1 MYSIFFL
8 LIAVSLICI
17 TRTYENLALNKR
29 TWQQY
34 PYSEDWGADRAVDGR
49 YTDMSAWGG
58 QCTISG
64 NEKSTAEWRVDLE
77 EVLSLYN
84 IVIHYRTDNYH
95 WDESHE
101 YTSRLLGF
109 SVYISNTTS
118 KEDGV
123 LCFKESNYTRSTIPN
138 PVNITCVQHG
148 RYVIYY
154 NNRTNPPFQTG
165 YSTHA
170 YNDLC
175 EVEVYGCPILGF
187 YGENCSTPC
196 PVNCQGTNCDVIK
209 ETCLGGCASGYIGQM
224 CTEECADN
232 TYGQECMKV
241 CSNCRDGEPCN
252 HVNGSCP
259 NDCERGTYGV
269 ECDIDISSNAYT
281 NISLYYKA
289 INVSGRGRIPL
300 HWQMFYISNTTNK
313 DDGTLCFKDTNFTVD
328 TIPNTVNITCRT
340 DGRYVTFFNNRTHPP
355 YPIGYSSYA
364 FADLCEVEV
373 YGCPISG
380 FYGENCSIPCPKN
393 CQERYCDIVSG
404 ACRGCDVGYFGQKC
418 DGLTEC
424 NNNTYGSKCSN
435 VCQHCINAEQCD
447 HVNGSCPNGCA
458 KGTYGDKCDIAC
470 PSGLYGYNCQDNC
483 SINCGV
489 PERCDRVTG
498 RCEAGCQIG
507 WDPPKCDA
515 ECEGTFGDNCSN
527 ACGFCFDKEHCH
539 PLNGTCINGCD
550 SGYKG
555 QQCTQVCN
563 NSTFGPNCS
572 MTCGNCL
579 YLYGEQC
586 HHVTGQCP
594 RECIDGFTGA
604 RCLLLKEGRQYLY
617 PVIYSSSAALGVIF
631 LLVIIII
638 VK

>member
-1 MYSIFFL
+1 MFLSNEPKSEKQMDTWKQL
-8 LIAVSLICI
+8 LIVLGLI
-17 TRTYENLALNKR
+17 RLNASYVNLALNKAA
-29 TWQQY
+29 WQRY
-34 PYSEDWGADRAVDGR
+34 PFHTTPWAANLAVDGR
-49 YTDMSAWGG
+49 YEDLSAGGG
-58 QCTISG
+58 QCAISA
-64 NEKSTAEWRVDLE
+64 NAKHIAEWRVDLG
-77 EVLSLYN
+77 EVLSIQSLF
-84 IVIHYRTDNYH
+84 IQHRTDDLP
-95 WDESHE
+95 WDERNQ
-101 YTSRLLGF
+101 YTSRFLGF
-109 SVYISNTTS
+109 SV
-118 KEDGV
+118 
-123 LCFKESNYTRSTIPN
+123 
-138 PVNITCVQHG
+138 
-148 RYVIYY
+148 
-154 NNRTNPPFQTG
+154 
-165 YSTHA
+165 
-170 YNDLC
+170 
-175 EVEVYGCPILGF
+175 
-187 YGENCSTPC
+187 
-196 PVNCQGTNCDVIK
+196 
-209 ETCLGGCASGYIGQM
+209 
-224 CTEECADN
+224 
-232 TYGQECMKV
+232 
-241 CSNCRDGEPCN
+241 
-252 HVNGSCP
+252 
-259 NDCERGTYGV
+259 
-269 ECDIDISSNAYT
+269 
-281 NISLYYKA
+281 
-289 INVSGRGRIPL
+289 
-300 HWQMFYISNTTNK
+300 YISNTTNK

-328 TIPNTVNITCRT
+328 TIPNTVNITCRI

-404 ACRGCDVGYFGQKC
+404 ACRGCDVGYLGQKC
-418 DGLTEC
+418 DEQC
-424 NNNTYGSKCSN
+424 NNNTYGSKCSK

-447 HVNGSCPNGCA
+447 YVNGSCPNGCA

-498 RCEAGCQIG
+498 RCEAGCKIG

-527 ACGFCFDKEHCH
+527 ACGFCFEKEHCH

-563 NSTFGPNCS
+563 NSTYGPNCS
-572 MTCGNCL
+572 LTCGNCL

-594 RECIDGFTGA
+594 LGCVDGFTGT
-604 RCLLLKEGRQYLY
+604 RCLLLKEGSQYLY
-617 PVIYSSSAALGVIF
+617 PIIYSSSAALGVIF

-638 VK
+638 VKRKRSRMRRHEQEKETKRKVQSYQLNDVYDYAGEDQASFYEVDASSESDHIYAPVN